1 MEKIDFL
8 LEKLDY
14 RIPTPL
20 GKKIDKLDDLNNKLE
35 LAQEEF
41 DSNPSDENE
50 ESLQEIKDYI
60 EDFKQ
65 EVIEQLEDYYEKKKD
80 YDAKA
85 KEVEAQKKAT
95 ESKKEEAPKETP
107 KVEVI
112 EEKKGGSGVLGLVIG
127 AVLLVGSLGAINYF
141 KNNR

>member
-8 LEKLDY
+8 LEKLEN

-20 GKKIDKLDDLNNKLE
+20 GNKIDKLDTLK
-35 LAQEEF
+35 
-41 DSNPSDENE
+41 
-50 ESLQEIKDYI
+50 ESL
-60 EDFKQ
+60 EDAKQ
-65 EVIEQLEDYYEKKKD
+65 EYNENPTDEAKETLDDSQEYINGLEEEILEELEALINKRQN
-80 YDAKA
+80 DAKA

-95 ESKKEEAPKETP
+95 ESKKETPKEEI
-107 KVEVI
+107 K
-112 EEKKGGSGVLGLVIG
+112 EEKKEGSGVLGLVIG